1 MMLRRELGPMLAAVA
16 MAAAAGCAPMTTTPA
31 KPASAAAPPA
41 ATTTA
46 PATPAETSRVATPT
60 GTAIDTT
67 TPSPQAQSVLARIPE
82 PLTPAQQALSPA
94 QDTTRTHVTAIAPA
108 ATYDSLQ
115 AAPVPAATQ
124 PLGTETSTVTMAPAT
139 SAAAT
144 SPAAPGTAAA
154 GAAAGT
160 GPGAAAGAAGAA
172 AAAAT
177 TGADS
182 TKATSPCWRLQVAA
196 PLASEKEKA
205 DGRVEAAQSLLMVPF
220 TIVPEKGYLKVRTSD
235 CMTREA
241 ADALKQRAIASGFDG
256 AFLVDTSA
264 KPAPASTPP
273 HKSAHVPASKR
284 KK

>member
-154 GAAAGT
+154 GAAA
-160 GPGAAAGAAGAA
+160 
-172 AAAAT
+172 AAAT